1 MEIVVAVAQRKLASI
16 DVIGMEEFPFEAVL
30 GKAVGAGIKK
40 ACHNNVPQY
49 LC

>member
-1 MEIVVAVAQRKLASI
+1 MEIVVAVAQRKLSSI

-40 ACHNNVPQY
+40 ACRNTVAQY